1 MSAWI
6 KKIHI
11 YAGLFN
17 FSILCV
23 FGLAGIVVTA
33 EAPDIFHAGTQPSV
47 STVPFQ
53 APGSASDKE
62 VGELIAGK
70 LRPRNAGKPNVRRNA
85 NHQLVADF
93 YSVNGLVRVTLLE
106 TEGQLRVETLRNSI
120 WRFIDNAHATTIQET
135 ASEWAPSAWAWYVEI
150 SIWSLMLMALT
161 GMWLG
166 ITARWNYWWTKAAL
180 AAGTAAFFIFYVVEK

>member
-1 MSAWI
+1 MSVWI
-6 KKIHI
+6 RKIHI

-17 FSILCV
+17 FMMVCI
-23 FGLAGIVVTA
+23 FGMAGIVVTA
-33 EAPDIFHAGTQPSV
+33 GAPDIFSAGNRPSV
-47 STVPFQ
+47 SSVAFQ
-53 APGSASDKE
+53 APGSASDQD
-62 VGELIAGK
+62 VGMLIADK

-93 YSVNGLVRVTLLE
+93 YSVNGLVRATLLE
-106 TEGQLRVETLRNSI
+106 SEGRLQVETLRNSI

-135 ASEWAPSAWAWYVEI
+135 ASEWAPNAWALYVEI

-166 ITARWNYWWTKAAL
+166 VTARWNYWWTKAAL
-180 AAGTAAFFIFYVVEK
+180 AAGTAAFFLFYALEK

>member
-6 KKIHI
+6 KKIHM

-17 FSILCV
+17 FTIICV

-33 EAPDIFHAGTQPSV
+33 EAPDIFHAVTPPV
-47 STVPFQ
+47 VETVPFQ

-62 VGELIAGK
+62 VGELIAGR
-70 LRPRNAGKPNVRRNA
+70 LHPRNAGKPNVRRNA
-85 NHQLVADF
+85 SHQLVADF

-150 SIWSLMLMALT
+150 SIWSLLLMAFT

-166 ITARWNYWWTKAAL
+166 ITSRWNYWWTKAAL
-180 AAGTAAFFIFYVVEK
+180 AAGTAAFFVFYVVEK

>member
-17 FSILCV
+17 FTILYV

-33 EAPDIFHAGTQPSV
+33 EAPDIFHAGNQPVVES
-47 STVPFQ
+47 VPFQ

-62 VGELIAGK
+62 VGEIIAAK

-85 NHQLVADF
+85 DHQLVADF

-106 TEGQLRVETLRNSI
+106 NEAQLRVETLRNSI

-150 SIWSLMLMALT
+150 SIWSLLLMALT
-161 GMWLG
+161 GAWLG